1 MLRTAILLVWKD
13 IMLAFH
19 WKAYLE
25 CSFWVMCNLLSVFIV
40 QLRSHI
46 WWGWYQLGILG
57 SHASIM
63 ASVKLGNYIASV
75 INLCDQYNPP
85 LHRPCSYL
93 WMAEFDKGAV
103 QVGSCLSHDT
113 STKEPSKECWQDS
126 PPPRP
131 FLKKNLMPHITTN
144 TLSIPSLLRP
154 SYVQRCWGGERVP
167 QWRVVAGGYTDSGCV
182 WSEGRQP
189 LAGVE
194 RSLAGEAGSYL
205 ITWRGSG
212 PFSHN

>member
-126 PPPRP
+126 PPLGL
-131 FLKKNLMPHITTN
+131 FSKKLWCLI
-144 TLSIPSLLRP
+144 SQRIPSLSPP
-154 SYVQRCWGGERVP
+154 SSGPHMCSDAEEENGCRSGG
-167 QWRVVAGGYTDSGCV
+167 W
-182 WSEGRQP
+182 
-189 LAGVE
+189 
-194 RSLAGEAGSYL
+194 
-205 ITWRGSG
+205 WRGGTQIVAAFDLKVAS
-212 PFSHN
+212 PLLVLRDPWRARLALI

>member
-1 MLRTAILLVWKD
+1 
-13 IMLAFH
+13 
-19 WKAYLE
+19 
-25 CSFWVMCNLLSVFIV
+25 MCNLLPVFIV

-75 INLCDQYNPP
+75 INPCDQYNPP
-85 LHRPCSYL
+85 PTHTHRPCSYL

-113 STKEPSKECWQDS
+113 STKEPSKECGQDS
-126 PPPRP
+126 PPLT
-131 FLKKNLMPHITTN
+131 FSQKNFDAPYHHEYPLYPLPPQALICAAM
-144 TLSIPSLLRP
+144 LRRRTGAA
-154 SYVQRCWGGERVP
+154 VEGGGG
-167 QWRVVAGGYTDSGCV
+167 GGYTDSGCV

-194 RSLAGEAGSYL
+194 RSLADEAGSYL